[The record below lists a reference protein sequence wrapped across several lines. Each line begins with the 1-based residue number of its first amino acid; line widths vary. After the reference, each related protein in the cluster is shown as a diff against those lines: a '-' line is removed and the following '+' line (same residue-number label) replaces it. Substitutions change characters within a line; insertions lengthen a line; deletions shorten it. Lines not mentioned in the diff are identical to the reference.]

1 TNEVLSSAGMD
12 TIEVTQNFY
21 FAVVSSVVL
30 AVVVLLVTVL
40 VTEKRLGTYDAADG
54 EATAEEEVDEA
65 TVSRGLRFTLWALL
79 GYVAVVAL
87 LTAPPGA
94 PLRHPETG
102 DIIGTT
108 PFMAS
113 LIFVISLGFL
123 VAGIAYGAGART
135 LTGGDAAVGAIAKTF
150 GSLGGLLVMYVMPA
164 LFRAL
169 FNCSNLP
176 AVAAVPAAEL
186 LEQANVPAI
195 VLLLPFILLI
205 VVLDVILPGL
215 VPKWVMF
222 APVFIPIFATL

>member
-1 TNEVLSSAGMD
+1 VAGVSAPFAGVAAVVGADLLLTPSDSVLPGMSAEVLASAGID
-12 TIEVTQNFY
+12 TMEGPQNFY

-102 DIIGTT
+102 D
-108 PFMAS
+108 
-113 LIFVISLGFL
+113 
-123 VAGIAYGAGART
+123 
-135 LTGGDAAVGAIAKTF
+135 
-150 GSLGGLLVMYVMPA
+150 
-164 LFRAL
+164 
-169 FNCSNLP
+169 
-176 AVAAVPAAEL
+176 
-186 LEQANVPAI
+186 
-195 VLLLPFILLI
+195 
-205 VVLDVILPGL
+205 
-215 VPKWVMF
+215 
-222 APVFIPIFATL
+222 